1 MTENFKVR
9 LKLLRESINLVSML
23 KANSIRVESETMK
36 ELSNQLNIC
45 KELYK
50 KEKFKFFN
58 SKDIIHY
65 FLTVVKNFFN
75 YKGIL
80 IIISRLM

>member
-1 MTENFKVR
+1 MRILEMTENFKVR

-58 SKDIIHY
+58 SK
-65 FLTVVKNFFN
+65 L
-75 YKGIL
+75 
-80 IIISRLM
+80 

>member
-1 MTENFKVR
+1 MYKIVD
-9 LKLLRESINLVSML
+9 KKKSCKDSI
-23 KANSIRVESETMK
+23 TMK

-58 SKDIIHY
+58 SK
-65 FLTVVKNFFN
+65 L
-75 YKGIL
+75 
-80 IIISRLM
+80 